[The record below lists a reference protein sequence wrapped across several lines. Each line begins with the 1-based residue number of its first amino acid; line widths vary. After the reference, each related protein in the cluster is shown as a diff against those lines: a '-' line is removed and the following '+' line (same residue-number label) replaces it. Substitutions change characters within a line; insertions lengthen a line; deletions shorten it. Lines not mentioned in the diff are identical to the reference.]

1 MALLTEHFKLR
12 RYPFGTEIEA
22 HALFKSRSF
31 EQGQRRLE
39 QGLSSRGVALVAG
52 DPGAGKTALARH
64 LCYRLASSS
73 HRILYTVTPMVK
85 TPLRP
90 VVEDLLLQLGERLPF
105 NNVARCIAL
114 LRDSLVR
121 LSDQGTLPVVVIDDV
136 HHLNN
141 EAWLQLKALTNYE
154 MDSRSPMLML
164 LLGAHEEVLSNLSW
178 SRLEEIRSRFLFC
191 YVMRGL
197 EREET
202 GGYLKAHLDWAGCDR
217 PLFPTEIANEIHQQ
231 THGNPRLVNRLAH
244 SALMAAACERKE
256 LVDGPCLEQALSEHL
271 FIKSGK
277 RKETTR

>member
-1 MALLTEHFKLR
+1 MAIITEHFKLR
-12 RYPFGTEIEA
+12 RYPFGPEIEA
-22 HALFKSRSF
+22 HALFKSKSF

-39 QGLSSRGVALVAG
+39 QGLSSRGMALVAG

-64 LCYRLASSS
+64 LHHRLASSS
-73 HRILYTVTPMVK
+73 HRTLYTVTPMVK

-105 NNVARCIAL
+105 NNVARCMAL
-114 LRDSLVR
+114 LRESLVR
-121 LSDQGTLPVVVIDDV
+121 LSDQGVLPVVVIDDV

-164 LLGAHEEVLSNLSW
+164 LLGAREEVLSSLSW
-178 SRLEEIRSRFLFC
+178 SRLEEVRSRFLFC

-197 EREET
+197 ERDET
-202 GGYLKAHLDWAGCDR
+202 GGYLKAHLEWSGCDR
-217 PLFPTEIANEIHQQ
+217 PLFPTEIAHEIHQQ

-277 RKETTR
+277 RKESSR

>member
-1 MALLTEHFKLR
+1 
-12 RYPFGTEIEA
+12 
-22 HALFKSRSF
+22 
-31 EQGQRRLE
+31 
-39 QGLSSRGVALVAG
+39 
-52 DPGAGKTALARH
+52 
-64 LCYRLASSS
+64 
-73 HRILYTVTPMVK
+73 MVK
-85 TPLRP
+85 APLRP

-105 NNVARCIAL
+105 NNVARCMAL
-114 LRDSLVR
+114 LRESLVR
-121 LSDQGTLPVVVIDDV
+121 LSDQGTLPVVIIDDV

-164 LLGAHEEVLSNLSW
+164 LLGAREEVLSSLSW
-178 SRLEEIRSRFLFC
+178 SRLEEVRSRFLFC

-202 GGYLKAHLDWAGCDR
+202 GDYIKAHLDWAGCDR

-244 SALMAAACERKE
+244 SALMAAACERRE
-256 LVDGPCLEQALSEHL
+256 LVDGQCLEQALSEHL

-277 RKETTR
+277 RKETAR

>member
-64 LCYRLASSS
+64 LCHRLASSS

-141 EAWLQLKALTNYE
+141 EAWL
-154 MDSRSPMLML
+154 
-164 LLGAHEEVLSNLSW
+164 
-178 SRLEEIRSRFLFC
+178 
-191 YVMRGL
+191 
-197 EREET
+197 
-202 GGYLKAHLDWAGCDR
+202 
-217 PLFPTEIANEIHQQ
+217 
-231 THGNPRLVNRLAH
+231 
-244 SALMAAACERKE
+244 
-256 LVDGPCLEQALSEHL
+256 
-271 FIKSGK
+271 
-277 RKETTR
+277 